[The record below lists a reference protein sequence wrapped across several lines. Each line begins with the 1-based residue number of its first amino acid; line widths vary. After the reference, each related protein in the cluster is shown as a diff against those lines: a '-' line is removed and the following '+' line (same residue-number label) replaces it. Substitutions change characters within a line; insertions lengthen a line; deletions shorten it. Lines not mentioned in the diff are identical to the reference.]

1 MAMNCITNYSA
12 PKVMNYITN
21 YFSLKVMSLHY
32 KLLFLMNEAINTK
45 AKKKEKLKKFC
56 GKK

>member
-1 MAMNCITNYSA
+1 
-12 PKVMNYITN
+12 MNYITN